1 MQLKR
6 SEILILIVA
15 SLGYFVDIYDLIL
28 FNFVKKQS
36 LMDLGVL
43 ENAVKEIEMSLM
55 NWQMFGMLLGGIVWG
70 VLGDKFGRLKVLFGS
85 IIIYSLANIANAHV
99 QDLTQ
104 YSIIRFIAGF
114 GLAGELGA
122 GITLISEVMSKEK
135 RGYGTMI
142 IVTFGALGAVAG
154 YFISSLFSWQ
164 TCYYIGGGMG
174 LALLAL
180 RVGTLE
186 SNLFTKAKEKPSN
199 QGNFFFLFQN
209 KERAKRFLYCILMGL
224 PVWFVVGILISY
236 SESWFVKG
244 IGLPADIRVA
254 DATLYCYIGLSLGD
268 LGSGILSQ
276 YWKSRKKVIFTYL
289 IACAVMSLT
298 YLFVAPHGSVGFF
311 YFVCLMLGTA
321 TGYWALFASVSAEQF
336 GTNMRAT
343 VATSVPNFVR
353 GALIPLSFLFKGL
366 EPNLG
371 VLGSAAFVGL
381 LAIGSAYWATYKLK
395 ETFARDLDFMEE

>member
-6 SEILILIVA
+6 SEILILVVA

-28 FNFVKKQS
+28 FNFVKKAS
-36 LMDLGVL
+36 LIEIGVSDSDFK
-43 ENAVKEIEMSLM
+43 AAEMSLM
-55 NWQMFGMLLGGIVWG
+55 NWQMLGMLIGGIIWG
-70 VLGDKFGRLKVLFGS
+70 VLGDKIGRLKVLFGS

-104 YSIIRFIAGF
+104 YSVIRFIAGF

-186 SNLFTKAKEKPSN
+186 SSLFNKAKEKPSN

-224 PVWFVVGILISY
+224 PVWFVVGILISL
-236 SESWFVKG
+236 SESRFVQG
-244 IGLPADIRVA
+244 IGLPKGIHIA
-254 DATLYCYIGLSLGD
+254 DATLYCYIGLSVGD
-268 LGSGILSQ
+268 LGSGLLSQ

-289 IACAVMSLT
+289 MACSLMT
-298 YLFVAPHGSVGFF
+298 LVYLFIAPYGSVGFF
-311 YFVCLMLGTA
+311 YFICFLLGTS

-336 GTNMRAT
+336 GTNLRAT

-353 GALIPLSFLFKGL
+353 GALIPLSFLFIGF
-366 EPNLG
+366 ESSLG
-371 VLGSAAFVGL
+371 VLTSACIVGILSIGLAF
-381 LAIGSAYWATYKLK
+381 WATYKLK
-395 ETFARDLDFMEE
+395 ETFARDLDFIEE